1 MNCLVVFLFSVLATL
16 NIIPQPAV
24 VVEGKG
30 VYKVRSGSLE
40 DEVAV
45 EISPALKR
53 EAYVLDVTKKGIS
66 VKAGGDA
73 GVFYAYQTLRQMGD
87 KAFPCAHIEDAPAY
101 DYRAMMLD
109 CSRHFWTVDELKSVL
124 DLLAMHKINTFHWH
138 LTDDQGWRIE
148 IKKYPRLTKVG
159 NYRPYTVS
167 WPGWKPDGWI
177 PDGIPV
183 DGYYTQEQ
191 VREIVDYAADRH
203 IQVIPEIEIPGHS
216 TAALASY
223 PWLGCRGEGY
233 KVLCKWMINKEVYC
247 PGRETTFEFL
257 EGVLSEVMDLF
268 PSEYIH
274 IG

>member
-1 MNCLVVFLFSVLATL
+1 MATL

-73 GVFYAYQTLRQMGD
+73 GVFYAYQTLRQMVD

-109 CSRHFWTVDELKSVL
+109 
-124 DLLAMHKINTFHWH
+124 
-138 LTDDQGWRIE
+138 
-148 IKKYPRLTKVG
+148 
-159 NYRPYTVS
+159 
-167 WPGWKPDGWI
+167 
-177 PDGIPV
+177 
-183 DGYYTQEQ
+183 
-191 VREIVDYAADRH
+191 
-203 IQVIPEIEIPGHS
+203 
-216 TAALASY
+216 
-223 PWLGCRGEGY
+223 
-233 KVLCKWMINKEVYC
+233 
-247 PGRETTFEFL
+247 
-257 EGVLSEVMDLF
+257 
-268 PSEYIH
+268 
-274 IG
+274 